1 MGVERPPGDDEDQ
14 FPAVDALRRALRR
27 GVRDGANSDV
37 DGLNALVL
45 EWGIVR
51 TLAGP
56 PDARHWVGH
65 AATPGWGP
73 ALAAS
78 TIPPVLDLHASGAIT
93 RLGWCASRWCGRPF
107 LPPKRGRPQRFCCAR
122 CANWVRQ
129 SRGRHG
135 TELPYVRAP
144 NCLRDGTGRPHVTAP
159 AASD

>member
-93 RLGWCASRWCGRPF
+93 RARLVCFPLVRAALPAAETWASTTVLLRAVRELGASV
-107 LPPKRGRPQRFCCAR
+107 AR
-122 CANWVRQ
+122 SPWHRTALRE
-129 SRGRHG
+129 G
-135 TELPYVRAP
+135 TELP
-144 NCLRDGTGRPHVTAP
+144 T
-159 AASD
+159 